1 MTENTQRSLIIAALV
16 LVAVAVLYVIGPGG
30 GNGEPQQASP
40 SPGGDM
46 VKFVANDPRPTVPDV
61 SFQDA
66 NGQKIDLNAYRDK
79 VVLINFWAT
88 WCAPC
93 VKELP
98 SLARLD
104 KAIDRDDFAVLA
116 VNLDRNQVKAKEW
129 FAVQKIPE
137 LAFYADPSLKMQQ
150 AFEANALPTTV
161 LIDRVGGEIGRLL
174 GEAEW
179 DAQDAREMIEELL
192 AQTP

>member
-1 MTENTQRSLIIAALV
+1 
-16 LVAVAVLYVIGPGG
+16 
-30 GNGEPQQASP
+30 
-40 SPGGDM
+40 M
-46 VKFVANDPRPTVPDV
+46 VKFVANDPRPKVPAV

-66 NGQKIDLNAYRDK
+66 DGQKIDLKAYRDK

-137 LAFYADPSLKMQQ
+137 LTFYADPSLKMQQ

-174 GEAEW
+174 GKPNGTRPTRAK
-179 DAQDAREMIEELL
+179 
-192 AQTP
+192 